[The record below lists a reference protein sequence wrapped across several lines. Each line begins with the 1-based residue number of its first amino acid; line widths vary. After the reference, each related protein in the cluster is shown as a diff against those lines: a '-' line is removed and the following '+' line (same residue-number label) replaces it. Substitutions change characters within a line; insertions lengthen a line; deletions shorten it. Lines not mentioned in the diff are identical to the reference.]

1 MINKVTIVLVFL
13 FLSNLTIGQVIP
25 LRLKIDAINY
35 NDSINKRTFTINYHI
50 ENLTNKE
57 LTYFLNPTDFIS
69 NTRASLATKIAYKI
83 YQDDDLINVD
93 DIVIDENT
101 FKIKSKLK
109 EAKTDKEKALIVDEY
124 LKTEGLNLNDNN
136 PIDSL
141 TLSKLKAEKLLSSMQ
156 TIRPNETKSYTKK
169 LFWDKTRYY
178 KLDDN
183 EFYLDEK
190 SNHYLEISITL
201 LKEEYQK
208 TVSKE
213 MFETITKNTNFV
225 KGSFVSNRHL
235 INFQ

>member
-35 NDSINKRTFTINYHI
+35 NDSINKRTFIINYNI

-69 NTRASLATKIAYKI
+69 NTRASLSTKIAYKI
-83 YQDDDLINVD
+83 YQDNDLINVD
-93 DIVIDENT
+93 DIINDENNT
-101 FKIKSKLK
+101 KLK
-109 EAKTDKEKALIVDEY
+109 GAKSDKELSLLMNKFLITNGIYFD
-124 LKTEGLNLNDNN
+124 NNN

-141 TLSKLKAEKLLSSMQ
+141 TLSKLKAEKLFSSMQ
-156 TIRPNETKSYTKK
+156 TIGPNETKSYTKK

-190 SNHYLEISITL
+190 SNHFLEISITL

-213 MFETITKNTNFV
+213 MFETITKNKNFI

>member
-13 FLSNLTIGQVIP
+13 FLTNLTIGQVIP

-35 NDSINKRTFTINYHI
+35 TDSINKRTFIINYHI
-50 ENLTNKE
+50 ENFTNHE

-69 NTRASLATKIAYKI
+69 NTRASLATNIAYKI
-83 YQDDDLINVD
+83 YQDNDLINVD
-93 DIVIDENT
+93 DIINDENNT
-101 FKIKSKLK
+101 KLK
-109 EAKTDKEKALIVDEY
+109 GAKSDKELALLMNKF
-124 LKTEGLNLNDNN
+124 LKTNGIDSDDHN

-141 TLSKLKAEKLLSSMQ
+141 TLSKLKAEKLFSSMQ
-156 TIRPNETKSYTKK
+156 SIRPNETKSYTKNF
-169 LFWDKTRYY
+169 FWDKTRYY

-190 SNHYLEISITL
+190 SNHFLEISITL

-213 MFETITKNTNFV
+213 MFETITKNKNFV

>member
-1 MINKVTIVLVFL
+1 MINKVTMLLVFL
-13 FLSNLTIGQVIP
+13 FLSNLTIGQVFP
-25 LRLKIDAINY
+25 LRLKIDAVKY
-35 NDSINKRTFTINYHI
+35 NDSINKRTFIINYQI

-93 DIVIDENT
+93 DIINDENNT
-101 FKIKSKLK
+101 KLK
-109 EAKTDKEKALIVDEY
+109 GAKSDKELALLMNKF
-124 LKTEGLNLNDNN
+124 LKTNGIDFDNNN

-141 TLSKLKAEKLLSSMQ
+141 TLSKLKAEKLFSSMQ

-190 SNHYLEISITL
+190 SNHFLEISITL

-213 MFETITKNTNFV
+213 MFETIAKNKNFV
-225 KGSFVSNRHL
+225 KGSFVTNRHL

>member
-1 MINKVTIVLVFL
+1 MINKVTMLLVFL
-13 FLSNLTIGQVIP
+13 FLTSLSFGQVIP
-25 LRLKIDAINY
+25 LKLKIDIINY
-35 NDSINKRTFTINYHI
+35 NDSINKRTFIINYQI

-83 YQDDDLINVD
+83 YQDNDLINVD
-93 DIVIDENT
+93 DIINDENNT
-101 FKIKSKLK
+101 KLK
-109 EAKTDKEKALIVDEY
+109 GAKSDKELALLMNKF
-124 LKTEGLNLNDNN
+124 LKTNGIDFDSNN

-141 TLSKLKAEKLLSSMQ
+141 TLSKLKSEKLLSSMQ
-156 TIRPNETKSYTKK
+156 LIGPNETKSFTKK

-190 SNHYLEISITL
+190 SNHFLEISITL

-213 MFETITKNTNFV
+213 MFETITKNKNFV